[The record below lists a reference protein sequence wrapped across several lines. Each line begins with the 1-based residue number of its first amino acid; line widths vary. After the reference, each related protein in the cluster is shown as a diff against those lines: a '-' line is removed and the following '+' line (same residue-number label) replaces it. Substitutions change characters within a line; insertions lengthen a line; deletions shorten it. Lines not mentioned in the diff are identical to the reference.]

1 MIFDEIQEFRKD
13 LKRLQKKYRSLEDDL
28 EDDLEVLKKTL
39 RIEPDAVPPFSFEI
53 DGLKISTCIIKVRK
67 IACKSLKGRG
77 ANSGLRL
84 IYAYFR
90 DESRI
95 VLVELYH
102 KSNKPG
108 EDLDRIKKYFS

>member
-13 LKRLQKKYRSLEDDL
+13 LKKLQKKYRSLEDDL
-28 EDDLEVLKKTL
+28 ALLKKIL
-39 RIEPDAVPPFSFEI
+39 KIESDAAPPFSFEI
-53 DGLKISTCIIKVRK
+53 DGLKIGTCMIKVRK

-102 KSNKPG
+102 KNNKPG
-108 EDLDRIKKYFS
+108 EDRDRIKKYFS